1 MTWGPKEFFTKP
13 FEMEHQNWEPVVL
26 RRGAPKNQNEAAA
39 RGMLEKRARDSK
51 STEHQ
56 HARAL
61 AESDDPKKPKTVLPE
76 SRQELIKAR
85 LAKKLTQDQ
94 ADATCSL
101 PKHTFKGL
109 ESGHLTP
116 NPQILSKISRE
127 MGINLRLG

>member
-1 MTWGPKEFFTKP
+1 
-13 FEMEHQNWEPVVL
+13 MEHQNWEPVVL
-26 RRGAPKNQNEAAA
+26 RRSAPKNQNEAAA
-39 RGMLEKRARDSK
+39 RGMLEKRPRDSRA
-51 STEHQ
+51 TEHQ

-61 AESDDPKKPKTVLPE
+61 AENDEPKKPKIVLHE

-85 LAKKLTQDQ
+85 LAKKLTQEQ
-94 ADATCSL
+94 ADAACAL

-109 ESGHLTP
+109 ESGQLTP